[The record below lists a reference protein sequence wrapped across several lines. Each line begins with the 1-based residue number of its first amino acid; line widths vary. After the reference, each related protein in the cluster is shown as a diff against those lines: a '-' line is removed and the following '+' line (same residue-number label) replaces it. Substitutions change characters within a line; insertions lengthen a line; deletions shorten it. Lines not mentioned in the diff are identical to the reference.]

1 MNPTGP
7 LSCSLRANLVVSF
20 FVSLT
25 PSFAE
30 GGAAAGGNIAEEVQA
45 KLGKLV
51 VASDEKEDEGPADD
65 EAEIVDD
72 DDAEEEGPELT
83 ALRDLHVSTR
93 VQEYIQGRVLS

>member
-1 MNPTGP
+1 M
-7 LSCSLRANLVVSF
+7 
-20 FVSLT
+20 
-25 PSFAE
+25 
-30 GGAAAGGNIAEEVQA
+30 QA

-51 VASDEKEDEGPADD
+51 VASDEKEDEGPAGD

>member
-1 MNPTGP
+1 MSRG
-7 LSCSLRANLVVSF
+7 RARVGAREL
-20 FVSLT
+20 
-25 PSFAE
+25 AKQ

-65 EAEIVDD
+65 DAEIVDD

-83 ALRDLHVSTR
+83 ALRDLHVSYK
-93 VQEYIQGRVLS
+93 EKGPHE

>member
-1 MNPTGP
+1 M
-7 LSCSLRANLVVSF
+7 
-20 FVSLT
+20 
-25 PSFAE
+25 
-30 GGAAAGGNIAEEVQA
+30 QA

-51 VASDEKEDEGPADD
+51 VASDEKEDEGPAED

-93 VQEYIQGRVLS
+93 VQEYIQGRVLSSNLFSEG